1 MRLKQSLQNQFFG
14 LPRLNVRCFM
24 EYRYSTF
31 FKLLNAAVDYF
42 LLNVLLL
49 IGLLI
54 ISPQAMETSIVSNI
68 GFHLLISNLLWFFAS
83 TQSKLYER
91 VLKTEAVPFLKKAIW
106 ALVIFTIAPLFLNLV
121 TPGLLISLE
130 FIIPFLVMFSVII
143 LAGKVLFLSIRKS
156 QRRFWVDYKKI
167 VILGTGESCK
177 ELYDHFIENSNMGYV
192 VQGYFSDVPSSDMS
206 SDFKYLGKLEHSV
219 AYAAK
224 NGISEI
230 FSALSSDK
238 KSLVKRLMQEADHN
252 LIRFRFIPDL
262 SAFMDKNVMVEY
274 YGSLPI
280 ISHRREPLQV
290 KVNEIIKKVFDF
302 VFAAFTTVFILSWLI
317 PIIAIAIKLDSPGPV
332 FFRQLRSGKDNK
344 PFFCLKFRSMYVNN
358 QSDSLQASRNDNR
371 ITRVGAFLRKT
382 SLDEFPQFINV
393 LLGDMSIVG
402 PRPHMLK
409 HTEDYS
415 NVIEDFMVRQFVS
428 PGITGWA
435 QVNGLRGETKETES
449 MNKRVKADLWYME
462 NWSFLLDIKIVFL
475 TMIQTLK
482 KNENAF

>member
-1 MRLKQSLQNQFFG
+1 ML
-14 LPRLNVRCFM
+14 M
-24 EYRYSTF
+24 EYRYATF

-42 LLNVLLL
+42 LLNILLL

-54 ISPQAMETSIVSNI
+54 VSPHAMETSIVSNL
-68 GFHLLISNLLWFFAS
+68 GFHLLIPNLLWFFAS
-83 TQSKLYER
+83 TQSKVYNH
-91 VLKTEAVPFLKKAIW
+91 VLNTEAVPFLKKTIW
-106 ALVIFTIAPLFLNLV
+106 ALVIFSLAPLFLNLV
-121 TPGLLISLE
+121 TPNLLISLE
-130 FIIPFLVMFSVII
+130 FVIPFLLVFSFIM
-143 LAGKVLFLSIRKS
+143 LSNKVLFLSIRKS

-167 VILGTGESCK
+167 VILGTGDSCK
-177 ELYDHFIENSNMGYV
+177 ELYDHFLDNSNSGYV
-192 VQGYFSDVPSSDMS
+192 VQGYFSDKPCKDLSTE
-206 SDFKYLGKLEHSV
+206 FKYLGKVEQSV

-224 NGISEI
+224 NGITEI

-238 KSLVKRLMQEADHN
+238 KELVKRLMQEADHN
-252 LIRFRFIPDL
+252 LIRFRFVPDL
-262 SAFMDKNVMVEY
+262 SAFMDKNVMIEY
-274 YGSLPI
+274 YGALPI

-290 KVNEIIKKVFDF
+290 KVNEIVKRIFDY

-317 PIIAIAIKLDSPGPV
+317 PIIAIAIKIDSRGPI

-344 PFFCLKFRSMYVNN
+344 PFFCLKFRSMHVNN
-358 QSDSLQASRNDNR
+358 DSDSVQASKNDSR
-371 ITRVGAFLRKT
+371 ITRVGAFLRKS

-415 NVIEDFMVRQFVS
+415 NVIEDFMVRQFVN

-449 MNKRVKADLWYME
+449 MTKRVKADLWYME